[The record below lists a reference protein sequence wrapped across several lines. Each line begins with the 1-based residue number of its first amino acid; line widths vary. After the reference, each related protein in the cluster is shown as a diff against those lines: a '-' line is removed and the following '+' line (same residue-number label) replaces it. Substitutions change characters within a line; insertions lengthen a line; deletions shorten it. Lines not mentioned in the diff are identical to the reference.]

1 MQIVESV
8 SRMLELSR
16 DWPPKAKVGFVP
28 TMGYLHA
35 GHLSLVQQANL
46 HCDITVVSIYVNP
59 AQFGPKEDLANYPRD
74 IDRDLQLLGN
84 SQVDYVFFPAT
95 KEIYPEDYR
104 TWVEVDGLSG
114 VLCGGSRPGHFKGVA
129 TIVLKLVNIVKPH
142 LMFMGEKDFQQVVVL
157 QTMLRDLNVSTQIVP
172 CPIVR
177 EKDGLAMSS
186 RNVYLNPQEREQALC
201 LSEAIQIIKSL
212 YKKGIT
218 NSDELIRRGSEI
230 IERKD
235 GRLDYLKLVDSN
247 SLEDMTVADSH
258 TRIILAVFIG
268 RTRLIDNQAMV

>member
-1 MQIVESV
+1 V
-8 SRMLELSR
+8 
-16 DWPPKAKVGFVP
+16 
-28 TMGYLHA
+28 
-35 GHLSLVQQANL
+35 
-46 HCDITVVSIYVNP
+46 
-59 AQFGPKEDLANYPRD
+59 
-74 IDRDLQLLGN
+74 
-84 SQVDYVFFPAT
+84 
-95 KEIYPEDYR
+95 
-104 TWVEVDGLSG
+104 
-114 VLCGGSRPGHFKGVA
+114 GGSRPGHFNGGA
-129 TIVLKLVNIVKPH
+129 TIVLKLVTIVTPH
-142 LMFMGEKDFQQVVVL
+142 LRFMGDKDFQQVVVL

-268 RTRLIDNQAMV
+268 RTRLIDNQAMCTKAQIRVLFLILRHPYHNFFTNISRSALQSKLEYGLAALPGLWKLDNLILCYEE